1 MRIARG
7 LVVEDVG
14 DDGVR
19 VAARDW
25 PWALWTSAAGFAPG
39 LPLVAWSLAT
49 RHWIELGGGV
59 VFCAFGAACAFLA
72 LTQRRDLE
80 IRARDGRVTLSGV
93 LGAGPFRRQVA
104 PDLSGAARFEIRP
117 FETPAGA
124 PDLPDRGGD
133 LLIVADGAQ
142 VLVARRVGP
151 GWRRTI
157 ETARDRVAASIPQ
170 LA

>member
-7 LVVEDVG
+7 LDVEDVG

-25 PWALWTSAAGFAPG
+25 PWAAWTAAAGLAPG
-39 LPLVAWSLAT
+39 IPLVAWSIAT
-49 RHWIELGGGV
+49 RHWIELGGGA

-80 IRARDGRVTLSGV
+80 IRTRGGRVALSGV

-104 PDLSGAARFEIRP
+104 PDAPGAARFEIRP
-117 FETPAGA
+117 FPTPEGA
-124 PDLPDRGGD
+124 PELPDRGGD
-133 LLIVADGAQ
+133 LLIVGVRTQ

-157 ETARDRVAASIPQ
+157 ESVRDRVVARIPQ